1 MIFPTMRAA
10 GAAMALLVA
19 ASGAAAQEN
28 NSEALL
34 SEAGQLFEMGDRAG
48 LAGDHHVEAVNYRK
62 AIELVDRAAAMSDP
76 PDPMVV
82 NGRREMI
89 LSLGE
94 AYARDRA
101 HDNAL
106 TAYAGLAAE
115 IGGPQQSVPQDR
127 TERLHLAR
135 ALRGAVDAGVNS
147 GEVVA
152 ARKALPYLLD
162 VGRAMYVEEPGNTYL
177 TRRLAQDMQAEVV
190 FRWVLKDWE
199 GSAELARET
208 LALFRDLAEANP
220 QSAEALQ
227 SRFLWAYGAAELN
240 EDDIELWREAVES
253 GDQLVGR
260 GQMKKDHEIFLRAS
274 KDRLNRLEQRSF

>member
-1 MIFPTMRAA
+1 MIFPATR
-10 GAAMALLVA
+10 GASTALALLIVA
-19 ASGAAAQEN
+19 SAATAQEN
-28 NSEALL
+28 PEKLL

-48 LAGDHHVEAVNYRK
+48 LAGDHHIEAANYRK

-94 AYARDRA
+94 AYAKNRA
-101 HDNAL
+101 HDEAL
-106 TAYAGLAAE
+106 ATYSGLAAE
-115 IGGPQQSVPQDR
+115 IGGAASTIPQER
-127 TERLHLAR
+127 TERLYFAR
-135 ALRGAVDAGVNS
+135 ALRGQVDAGVNS
-147 GEVVA
+147 RDFAA
-152 ARKALPYLLD
+152 ARNALPQLLA
-162 VGRAMYVEEPGNTYL
+162 VGRAMYADEPGNTYL
-177 TRRLAQDMQAEVV
+177 TRRLAQDMQAEVI
-190 FRWVLKDWE
+190 FRWVLEDWD

-208 LALFRDLAEANP
+208 LALFRSLAEANP
-220 QSAEALQ
+220 QSDEALQ

-260 GQMKKDHEIFLRAS
+260 GQMKEEHEVFLRAS
-274 KDRLNRLEQRSF
+274 KDRLARLERSAF

>member
-1 MIFPTMRAA
+1 MIFPAMRGAIAA
-10 GAAMALLVA
+10 LALLIVA
-19 ASGAAAQEN
+19 SAAAAQE
-28 NSEALL
+28 SPEKLL

-94 AYARDRA
+94 AYAKDRA
-101 HDNAL
+101 HDDAL

-253 GDQLVGR
+253 GEQLVGR
-260 GQMKKDHEIFLRAS
+260 RQMKEEYEIFLRAS
-274 KDRLNRLEQRSF
+274 KDRLARLEARSF